1 MHRAAALIVLLALTV
16 ASARQLA
23 CVWECGEPAGSVHEA
38 ASCHETTT
46 TGPTLAAG
54 EAHCPLAPDAAVLTG
69 AASEPHR
76 QRLSLAL
83 DRLGAAPDV
92 SPSLRMRD
100 HRSAW
105 SFGQVHGHRSRTLS
119 VLRI

>member
-23 CVWECGEPAGSVHEA
+23 CVWECGEPAGSVHQA
-38 ASCHETTT
+38 ASCHEPAA
-46 TGPTLAAG
+46 TGPTLAAAD
-54 EAHCPLAPDAAVLTG
+54 AHCPLAPDAAVLTG

-76 QRLSLAL
+76 QRSSLAIA
-83 DRLGAAPDV
+83 RLGAAPV
-92 SPSLRMRD
+92 MGASLPLSD
-100 HRSAW
+100 HGMAWLPGESRS
-105 SFGQVHGHRSRTLS
+105 HRSRSIT